1 MTLQFK
7 AIQSICFTY
16 ILRLVQVTSK
26 TVYSEEDYSLL
37 KETVTS
43 KNLINIIK
51 LKLVCQNV
59 GRRWWVLPKI
69 RKGIDQSKMKYY
81 ILHRI
86 IKIITNYTWKKYK
99 IQINTKLQLK
109 IDILISISMYAAH
122 LVLTLCYILFLINIL
137 LIPYTNMYKILL

>member
-1 MTLQFK
+1 M
-7 AIQSICFTY
+7 
-16 ILRLVQVTSK
+16 
-26 TVYSEEDYSLL
+26 
-37 KETVTS
+37 
-43 KNLINIIK
+43 
-51 LKLVCQNV
+51 
-59 GRRWWVLPKI
+59 LPKI

-137 LIPYTNMYKILL
+137 LIPYTHMYKILL

>member
-137 LIPYTNMYKILL
+137 LIPYTHMYKILL

>member
-59 GRRWWVLPKI
+59 GRRW
-69 RKGIDQSKMKYY
+69 
-81 ILHRI
+81 
-86 IKIITNYTWKKYK
+86 
-99 IQINTKLQLK
+99 
-109 IDILISISMYAAH
+109 
-122 LVLTLCYILFLINIL
+122 
-137 LIPYTNMYKILL
+137 